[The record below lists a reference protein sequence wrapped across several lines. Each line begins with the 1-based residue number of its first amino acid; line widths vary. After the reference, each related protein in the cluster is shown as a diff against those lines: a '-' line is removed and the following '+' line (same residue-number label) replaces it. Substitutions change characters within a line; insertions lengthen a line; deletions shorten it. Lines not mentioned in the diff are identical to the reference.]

1 MKLINRSQVCGA
13 NCEKNLTVIIATEDI
28 VIIADTELP

>member
-1 MKLINRSQVCGA
+1 MKLIDLHCVGQIVK
-13 NCEKNLTVIIATEDI
+13 KNLTVIIATEDI